1 MFLSTNIKSP
11 IINVGIMEPDGILY
25 GSIKNDLIIST
36 TNKIGKIE
44 LENSLIFL
52 RIELLILTI
61 LNMPVMSVAITS
73 MSVKSIELIRSG

>member
-1 MFLSTNIKSP
+1 
-11 IINVGIMEPDGILY
+11 MEPDGILY

-36 TNKIGKIE
+36 TNKIGKTE

-61 LNMPVMSVAITS
+61 LNMPVISVAITS
-73 MSVKSIELIRSG
+73 MSVKSIELVRSG

>member
-11 IINVGIMEPDGILY
+11 IISVGIMEPDGILY
-25 GSIKNDLIIST
+25 GSIKNDLINST
-36 TNKIGKIE
+36 ANKIGKTE

-61 LNMPVMSVAITS
+61 LNIPVNNVATTS
-73 MSVKSIELIRSG
+73 INVKSIGFNQM